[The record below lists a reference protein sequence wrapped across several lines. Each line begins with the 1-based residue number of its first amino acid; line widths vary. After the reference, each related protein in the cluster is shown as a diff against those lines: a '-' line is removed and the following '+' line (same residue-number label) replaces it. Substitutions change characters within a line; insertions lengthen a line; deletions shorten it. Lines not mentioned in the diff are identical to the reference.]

1 MLSAGMQNAAG
12 AIAASTSAAARSTWN
27 GGVAVWSNRIAIS
40 MALSALATF
49 GFSTFFVY
57 SPLVQGNAKLS
68 FIPQSMSGCFIESIS
83 DNTTT
88 NANEIQIVVR
98 NASGASNSATLS
110 GVLVVG
116 L

>member
-12 AIAASTSAAARSTWN
+12 AIAAGAAAARATWN

-40 MALSALATF
+40 MTLAALANYGT
-49 GFSTFFVY
+49 STFYVY

-68 FIPQSMSGCFIESIS
+68 FIPQSMAGCFIESIT
-83 DNTTT
+83 DNTAT
-88 NANEIQIVVR
+88 NANEIKIVVR
-98 NASGASNSATLS
+98 NVSGAANSSTLS